1 MTQSPFEP
9 QEPAVNPMPPV
20 VVALFLVLLGF
31 EAMFALGQYGI
42 IGGPNGIGWRNLM
55 IEKFAFSDK
64 VFDWMLTTGQFPA
77 EHLIRFVTYPFVHA
91 TLTHGIMAMV
101 IMLALGKIVAE
112 ALGTFAFLTI
122 WIVSS
127 VAGAAAYGLLTDD
140 PRLLFGAYPP
150 AYGMIGG
157 FTYLMWVRLG
167 ALGAPQVRAFSL
179 IGFLLGIQ
187 LLFSLLF
194 GGDNSWVAEIA
205 GFVTGFIGAVILVP
219 GGMAQLI
226 QKLRRD

>member
-1 MTQSPFEP
+1 
-9 QEPAVNPMPPV
+9 
-20 VVALFLVLLGF
+20 
-31 EAMFALGQYGI
+31 
-42 IGGPNGIGWRNLM
+42 
-55 IEKFAFSDK
+55 
-64 VFDWMLTTGQFPA
+64 
-77 EHLIRFVTYPFVHA
+77 
-91 TLTHGIMAMV
+91 MAMV

-112 ALGTFAFLTI
+112 ALGTFAFLAI
-122 WIVSS
+122 WLLSS
-127 VAGAAAYGLLTDD
+127 VAGACAFGFLTDD

-194 GGDNSWVAEIA
+194 GADNTWIAEIA
-205 GFVTGFIGAVILVP
+205 GFVTGFIASVMLVP